1 MNAIDILNNLKP
13 YQELL
18 KEVYA
23 HELSYF
29 QEQGSPVKMIK
40 GVSIAYQSITLD
52 LSIAYP
58 SQSRTN
64 GVPLKLYCRISFELA
79 DPGSLLNELYCED
92 ESRIPLLN
100 DLIHKNKLIGKEVW
114 PTEGQSDLY
123 YNEKVSR
130 YLAMADAIAKRA
142 ENCAAGDRY
151 QPGYFSN
158 IFVNDE
164 RVVLSQ
170 VNHMNAKSLDH
181 KKDYSLRK
189 LKFTIPLTINQSD
202 VPPFDYQIGEMLI
215 EFSDRSSE
223 RNLFCGDAILEQVE
237 KERNNFITA
246 LR

>member
-18 KEVYA
+18 NEVYA

-29 QEQGSPVKMIK
+29 QEQNSPVKMVK
-40 GVSIAYQSITLD
+40 GVSIAYRSVTLD

-58 SQSRTN
+58 SQSNTN
-64 GVPLKLYCRISFELA
+64 SVPLKLYCRISFELA

-92 ESRIPLLN
+92 ESRIPLLEE
-100 DLIHKNKLIGKEVW
+100 LIHKNKLIGKEVW
-114 PTEGQSDLY
+114 PTEMPSGVY

-130 YLAMADAIAKRA
+130 YLGIADAIAKRA
-142 ENCAAGDRY
+142 ENCAAGDGY
-151 QPGYFSN
+151 HPGYFSN

-164 RVVLSQ
+164 RIVLSQ

-181 KKDYSLRK
+181 KKDYSLRN

-202 VPPFDYQIGEMLI
+202 VPSFDYQIGEMLI

-223 RNLFCGDAILEQVE
+223 RNLFCGDAILEQIE
-237 KERNNFITA
+237 KERNNFVA
-246 LR
+246 AP